1 MFLNYGLPLL
11 ASVLRPACIAQR
23 RQMLKGLEGLTDV
36 ISRYKTW
43 KEEGSELKRLSI
55 MSSDIMVLEY
65 FIIILGGE
73 RVG

>member
-1 MFLNYGLPLL
+1 
-11 ASVLRPACIAQR
+11 
-23 RQMLKGLEGLTDV
+23 MLKGLEGLTDV